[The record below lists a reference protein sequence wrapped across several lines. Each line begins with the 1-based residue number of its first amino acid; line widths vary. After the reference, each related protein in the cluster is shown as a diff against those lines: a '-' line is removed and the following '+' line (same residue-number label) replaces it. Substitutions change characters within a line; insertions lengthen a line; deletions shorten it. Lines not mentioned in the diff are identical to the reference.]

1 MQSTIIRLEMS
12 KKKTNHILHLI
23 LSLLTG
29 GLWIA
34 IWLLVGISNS
44 LENSRLD
51 RKIRKAEKEAM
62 FV

>member
-12 KKKTNHILHLI
+12 KKKTNHILHLL
-23 LSLLTG
+23 LSILTG
-29 GLWIA
+29 GLWLI
-34 IWLLVGISNS
+34 IWFLVGINNS
-44 LENSRLD
+44 IENSRLD